1 MRLLSG
7 SKGNTTRQRGPLGL
21 AVALSVPT
29 LVCNI
34 YYLRLQTY
42 VCGDSVHGHAIR

>member
-1 MRLLSG
+1 M
-7 SKGNTTRQRGPLGL
+7 RQRGPLAL

-42 VCGDSVHGHAIR
+42 V